1 MQVLKPLTL
10 TAAIAAVALS
20 TQVAAYDAGDI
31 IVRAGATMVAP
42 NDDSSVVTLN
52 DGSLGRDSGVSVDD
66 DTQLGLTLTYMFG
79 KSWGVELLA
88 ATPFSHTVTSDGAVL
103 SSLGIDKVAEV
114 EHLPPTLSAVYH
126 FDTQGPVQPYVGL
139 GINYTTFFSE
149 SASGQLETAL
159 AEEYSVSL
167 KDSWGLAG
175 QIGVDWHLNDK
186 WLINASARYIDI
198 ETEATIKGKTSGT
211 RIEADV
217 DIDPY
222 VYTVAI
228 GYKF

>member
-31 IVRAGATMVAP
+31 IVRAGATTVAP
-42 NDDSSVVTLN
+42 NDDSSGVTLN
-52 DGSLGRDSGVSVDD
+52 GASLGPNSGVSVDD
-66 DTQLGLTLTYMFG
+66 DTQLGLTATYMFS
-79 KSWGVELLA
+79 KSWGIELLA
-88 ATPFSHTVTSDGAVL
+88 ATPFSHSVKGEGVVL
-103 SSLGIDKVAEV
+103 GGIGDIAEV
-114 EHLPPTLSAVYH
+114 DHLPPTLSAVYH
-126 FDTQGPVQPYVGL
+126 FDTEGPLQPYVGL

-149 SASGQLETAL
+149 EASSSLEAAL
-159 AEEYSVSL
+159 GNASVSL
-167 KDSWGLAG
+167 DDSWGLAG
-175 QIGVDWHLNDK
+175 QIGLDWHLNDK
-186 WLINASARYIDI
+186 WLVNASARYIDI
-198 ETEATIKGKTSGT
+198 ETDATITLKDLGNAKVKTS
-211 RIEADV
+211 V